1 MTTPEDDLLGGV
13 TWVRILT
20 LRNLPALE
28 GIRDRLREKGV
39 GAVIVNDEKFQSLS
53 KEDRAKAIPP
63 GEGFRLEVPRSL
75 VQKAKRL
82 LNEIYTGEEKKDG

>member
-20 LRNLPALE
+20 LRNLSALE

-39 GAVIVNDEKFQSLS
+39 GAVIVNDEKFPNATLLKHPQLLHDVVCSAMPMFCQPDVT
-53 KEDRAKAIPP
+53 KRASRGA
-63 GEGFRLEVPRSL
+63 
-75 VQKAKRL
+75 
-82 LNEIYTGEEKKDG
+82 TT